1 MGLITINSLKKAF
14 GEQLLFDNL
23 TLDIGENDRIGLV
36 GGNGTGKTTIFKLL
50 TGELN
55 PDNGE
60 IIKNRFAK
68 LGVMEQHVLNDLDRT
83 LYDEV
88 LSVFAFLNQM
98 ENELEEIHDTI
109 EHKKGDMN
117 ALVLKQHILH
127 EQYEKEGGLTYKSR
141 VRATLLGLGF
151 SESEFLQPVKTLSGG
166 QKSKLSLGKMLLC
179 NANVLLLDEP
189 TNHLDIPSVEWLEDF
204 LKAYVGAYIVISHDR
219 YFLDKVTAKT
229 IEIENSKI
237 TIYNG
242 NYSYYLTKK
251 AEDKIILAHQYQV
264 TQREIGR
271 IEGIIE
277 QQRRWNRE
285 KNIKTAESKQK
296 VVDKLKETLVK
307 PENEVE
313 KLNFTFKSKPGGG
326 NDVLIAKDLQMS
338 FGEKLLFQNLNMH
351 IKKGERVFLLGA
363 NGSGKTTLFKI
374 ILDKLGSISGKINLG
389 TNIETGYYDQTQE
402 SLDYTKTLLD
412 EVWDSYPKMPQTTIR
427 NALAAFLFKE
437 DDVFKSI
444 STLSGGERARIALL
458 KLMLSNVNFLLL
470 DEPTNHLDINSRE
483 TLENAFA
490 SYDGTLF
497 IISHDR
503 FFINKMA
510 DKIYYLT
517 KDGLEEYTGN
527 YDYFVEKRK
536 NSVVSKPEKPEQP
549 KNEDYKQK
557 KVQEAAK
564 RRLLTQ
570 ITKNEEAIE
579 TAEKELS
586 DLKAKQLLEEYTTD
600 YVKAI
605 EIAEKIEE
613 QKHILEKLYEV
624 WAELQEQNQ

>member
-1 MGLITINSLKKAF
+1 MGLITINNLKKAF

-36 GGNGTGKTTIFKLL
+36 GGNGTGKTTVFKLL
-50 TGELN
+50 TGELS

-68 LGVMEQHVLNDLDRT
+68 LGYMEQHVLNDLDRT

-88 LSVFAFLNQM
+88 LSVFAFLIQM
-98 ENELEEIHDTI
+98 EAELEKIHDAI
-109 EHKKGDMN
+109 EHKKGDIN
-117 ALVLKQHILH
+117 DLVLKQHSLH
-127 EQYEKEGGLTYKSR
+127 EQYENEGGLTYKSR

-204 LKAYVGAYIVISHDR
+204 LKGYADAFIVISHDR

-229 IEIENSKI
+229 IEIENSKT

-251 AEDKIILAHQYQV
+251 AEDKIILAHQYEV

-313 KLNFTFKSKPGGG
+313 KLNFIFKSKPGGG
-326 NDVLIAKDLQMS
+326 NDVLIAKDLEMN
-338 FGEKLLFQNLNMH
+338 FGEKRLFQNLNMH

-374 ILDKLGSISGKINLG
+374 ILDKLQCISGKIVLG

-402 SLDYTKTLLD
+402 SLDYAKTLLD
-412 EVWDSYPKMPQTTIR
+412 EVWDSYPKMPQTVIR

-490 SYDGTLF
+490 TYDGTLF
-497 IISHDR
+497 FISHDR

-527 YDYFVEKRK
+527 YDYFIEKRK
-536 NSVVSKPEKPEQP
+536 NIVISKPEKTEQP

-557 KVQEAAK
+557 KEQEAAK

-570 ITKNEEAIE
+570 IAKNEEAIE

-586 DLKAKQLLEEYTTD
+586 NLQEKQLLEEYTTD
-600 YVKAI
+600 YVKAL
-605 EIAEKIEE
+605 EIAEKIEG
-613 QKHILEKLYEV
+613 QKHKLEKLYEV